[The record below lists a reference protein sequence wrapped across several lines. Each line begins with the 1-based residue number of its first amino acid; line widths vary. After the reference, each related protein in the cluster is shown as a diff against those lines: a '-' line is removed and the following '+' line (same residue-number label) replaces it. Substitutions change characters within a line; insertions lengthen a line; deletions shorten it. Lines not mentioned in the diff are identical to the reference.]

1 MVAPAASA
9 PVETPA
15 APSGDKFRFTWPWI
29 LLAIAGVIVLLAIL
43 RVITGADDVA
53 SSGTIRAAIRAAM
66 PIALAGLG
74 GLWSE
79 RSGVVNIGLEG
90 MLIMGTFGAGF
101 AGYQWG
107 MWAGVAF
114 ALFFGALA
122 GLLHAIACVGFGVDH
137 IVSGVAINIIALGA
151 AQYLADIAFTGKPGG
166 GPTQSPPV
174 KPLPTFD
181 IPGLADAAK
190 GIEDK
195 GWFFISDL
203 AAVVGGFATRLS
215 MLTVLGLA
223 LFVLTWWLLWRTTFG
238 LRVRSCG
245 ESPTAAETLGVN
257 VYKYKYI
264 AVIISGAC
272 AGLGGAFLVEDASVY
287 RDGQTGG
294 RGYIGLAAMIF
305 GNWRPGGLL
314 LGAGLF
320 GYTDA
325 LRLRSG
331 GESVHAL
338 LLLIGVIL
346 VLLAAWLTYRGSSR
360 FQAVSSLVIGVGL
373 IVLYLTTD
381 EIPGDFTGM
390 TPYLTTL
397 LVLSLASQRLR
408 MPKAD
413 GVRYRRGQAG

>member
-1 MVAPAASA
+1 MVAPTASA
-9 PVETPA
+9 PVSVPA
-15 APSGDKFRFTWPWI
+15 PAERRFRFTWPWL
-29 LLAIAGVIVLLAIL
+29 LLAIAAAILLLAVL
-43 RVITGADDVA
+43 RVVTDADDVA
-53 SSGTIRAAIRAAM
+53 SSGTLRAAIRAAM

-74 GLWSE
+74 GLWAE
-79 RSGVVNIGLEG
+79 RAGVVNIGLEG
-90 MLIMGTFGAGF
+90 MMIMGTFGAGY

-107 MWAGVAF
+107 MWAGVVF
-114 ALFFGALA
+114 ALTFGALA
-122 GLLHAIACVGFGVDH
+122 GLLHAIATVGFGVDH
-137 IVSGVAINIIALGA
+137 IVSGVAINVIALGA

-174 KPLPTFD
+174 DPLPTFD
-181 IPGLADAAK
+181 IPGLAGAAK
-190 GIEDK
+190 DLEDK
-195 GWFFISDL
+195 HWFFLSDL
-203 AAVVGGFATRLS
+203 AAVIGGLTTRLS
-215 MLTVLGLA
+215 LLTVLGVG
-223 LFVLTWWLLWRTTFG
+223 LFVLTYWVLWRTTFG

-257 VYKYKYI
+257 VYRYKYI

-272 AGLGGAFLVEDASVY
+272 AGLGGAFLVEDATIY

-314 LGAGLF
+314 AGAGLF
-320 GYTDA
+320 GFTDA
-325 LRLRSG
+325 LQLRRG

-338 LLLIGVIL
+338 LLLIGV
-346 VLLAAWLTYRGSSR
+346 LLLLMAVWLFYRRST
-360 FQAVSSLVIGVGL
+360 FQAAASLVIGIGL
-373 IVLYLTTD
+373 VVLYLTTD

-397 LVLSLASQRLR
+397 LVLALASQRLR

>member
-1 MVAPAASA
+1 MAVPTA
-9 PVETPA
+9 A
-15 APSGDKFRFTWPWI
+15 APTTPPGEPKPSRRITWPVVLLGIAGLI
-29 LLAIAGVIVLLAIL
+29 LLLATL
-43 RVITGADDVA
+43 RVVTGADDVA
-53 SSGTIRAAIRAAM
+53 SSGTLRAAIRAAM

-74 GLWSE
+74 GLWAE
-79 RSGVVNIGLEG
+79 RAGVVNIGLEG

-107 MWAGVAF
+107 MWAGVFF
-114 ALFFGALA
+114 ALVFGALA
-122 GLLHAIACVGFGVDH
+122 GLLHAVATVGFGVDH
-137 IVSGVAINIIALGA
+137 IVSGVAINVIALGA

-174 KPLPTFD
+174 QPLPTFD
-181 IPGLADAAK
+181 IPGLADFAK
-190 GIEDK
+190 DIEDRH
-195 GWFFISDL
+195 WFFVSD
-203 AAVVGGFATRLS
+203 AAALVGGLATRLS
-215 MLTVLGLA
+215 LLTVLGLG
-223 LFVLTWWLLWRTTFG
+223 LFVLTWWVLWRTSFG

-245 ESPTAAETLGVN
+245 ESPTAAETLGIN

-264 AVIISGAC
+264 AVVISGAC
-272 AGLGGAFLVEDASVY
+272 AGIGGAFLVEDATVY

-314 LGAGLF
+314 LGSGLF
-320 GYTDA
+320 GFTDA

-338 LLLIGVIL
+338 LLLIGVVLI
-346 VLLAAWLTYRGSSR
+346 LLAALLVYRGQR
-360 FQAVSSLVIGVGL
+360 YQALASLVIGLGL
-373 IVLYLTTD
+373 VVLYLTTD
-381 EIPGDFTGM
+381 VVSDDFTGM

-397 LVLSLASQRLR
+397 LVLALASQRLR

-413 GVRYRRGQAG
+413 GERYRRGQAG

>member
-1 MVAPAASA
+1 MVAPTASA
-9 PVETPA
+9 PVDVPA
-15 APSGDKFRFTWPWI
+15 PTERRFRFTWPWLLLAVAGAI
-29 LLAIAGVIVLLAIL
+29 LLLAVL
-43 RVITGADDVA
+43 RVVTDADDVA
-53 SSGTIRAAIRAAM
+53 SSGTLRAAIRAAM

-74 GLWSE
+74 GLWAE
-79 RSGVVNIGLEG
+79 RAGVVNIGLEG
-90 MLIMGTFGAGF
+90 MMIMGTFGAGY

-107 MWAGVAF
+107 MWAGVVF
-114 ALFFGALA
+114 ALIFGALA
-122 GLLHAIACVGFGVDH
+122 GLLHAIATVGFGVDH
-137 IVSGVAINIIALGA
+137 IVSGVAINVIALGA

-174 KPLPTFD
+174 EPLPTFD

-190 GIEDK
+190 DLEDK
-195 GWFFISDL
+195 HWFFVSDL
-203 AAVVGGFATRLS
+203 AAVIGGLTTRLS
-215 MLTVLGLA
+215 LLTLLGVA
-223 LFVLTWWLLWRTTFG
+223 LFVLTWWVLWRTTFG

-257 VYKYKYI
+257 VYRYKYV

-272 AGLGGAFLVEDASVY
+272 AGLGGAFLVEDATIY

-314 LGAGLF
+314 AGAGLF
-320 GYTDA
+320 GFTDA
-325 LRLRSG
+325 LQLRRG

-338 LLLIGVIL
+338 LLLIGAIL
-346 VLLAAWLTYRGSSR
+346 LLMAIWLFYRRST
-360 FQAVSSLVIGVGL
+360 FQAVASLAIGIGL
-373 IVLYLTTD
+373 VVLYLTTD

-397 LVLSLASQRLR
+397 LVLALASQRLR

-413 GVRYRRGQAG
+413 GMRYRRGQAG